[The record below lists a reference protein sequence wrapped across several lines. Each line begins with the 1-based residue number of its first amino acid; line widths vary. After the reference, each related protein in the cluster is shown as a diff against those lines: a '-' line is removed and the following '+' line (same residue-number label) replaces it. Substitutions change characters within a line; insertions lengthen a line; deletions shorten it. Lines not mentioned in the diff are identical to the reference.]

1 MASLFHQIIKF
12 YVSDTGFPQ
21 TRPPPSD
28 TRLRCDGYQYL
39 TGHRVFCDLGNAIPD
54 GFRVDE
60 DGNVWSSAGWA
71 GAEEDGVQV
80 FAPNGD
86 KIGAIHTPEGISN
99 VCFGGANRNRLF
111 MTGLSR
117 FTACTPKLRAWR
129 TPESFVQIVLQT
141 SKALLVRL

>member
-1 MASLFHQIIKF
+1 MAWLFRQIIKSIRERHRGF
-12 YVSDTGFPQ
+12 AQPGHPRQIHAFDVTDTNTLQAIGCSAIWATRYPMVSE
-21 TRPPPSD
+21 
-28 TRLRCDGYQYL
+28 L
-39 TGHRVFCDLGNAIPD
+39 TKTATSGAVLAGLVPR
-54 GFRVDE
+54 RR
-60 DGNVWSSAGWA
+60 SAG
-71 GAEEDGVQV
+71 VC
-80 FAPNGD
+80 PNGD